1 MFLKKFKN
9 IIFSFLLILNII
21 PLNVFAYSDY
31 IIASGKNIGI
41 EIKSK
46 GILVV
51 GLYNVNEESPGKDS
65 GIKLGDRII
74 KIEDEYVNNIP
85 EMISKIKHFTDKETI
100 KVTYIRNDIEY
111 STNLKLVKDKDN
123 VYKTGLY
130 VKDTI
135 NGIGTLTFIDPETK
149 QYGALG
155 HQIIDKNTL
164 LEINVD
170 KGKIYK
176 SEITGINKSTSGI
189 PGEKNARFYSNIVYG
204 TLDKNTI
211 NGIFGNYNENIDGEK
226 LYKVANK
233 DEIELGNAK
242 ILTVLKDETVN
253 EYDIEIIKIN
263 NNDSAIKNI
272 LFNIVDPEL
281 LDIAGG
287 VVQGMSGSPIIQSD
301 KIVGAVTHVVVD
313 SPSKGYGI
321 FITNMLEEMEKQ

>member
-9 IIFSFLLILNII
+9 IVISFLLILSII
-21 PLNVFAYSDY
+21 PLNTLAYSDY

-51 GLYNVNEESPGKDS
+51 GLYNVGEESPGKDS
-65 GIKLGDRII
+65 GIKLGDKII
-74 KIEDEYVNNIP
+74 KIEDENVNNIS
-85 EMISKIKHFTDKETI
+85 EMISKIKKFTDKETV
-100 KVTYIRNDIEY
+100 KVTYIRNNTEY

-123 VYKTGLY
+123 IYKTGLY

-135 NGIGTLTFIDPETK
+135 NGIGTLTYIDPESK
-149 QYGALG
+149 KYGALG

-164 LEINVD
+164 LKIDVD
-170 KGKIYK
+170 VGKIYK
-176 SEITGINKSTSGI
+176 SEITSINKSTSGI

-211 NGIFGNYNENIDGEK
+211 NGIFGNYNMNIEGEE
-226 LYKVANK
+226 LYKVANP
-233 DEIELGNAK
+233 DEIELGDAK

-272 LFNIVDPEL
+272 LFNIVDEEL
-281 LDIAGG
+281 LSVAGG

-301 KIVGAVTHVVVD
+301 KIIGAVTHVVVD
-313 SPSKGYGI
+313 VPTKGYGI